1 MFEIVAVKSFKKDLK
16 IIPNHIKRKLKDI
29 LEKLKENPFSLPY
42 KKLKGYDDL
51 YRIRIGEYRLIY
63 RVIKIEKKII
73 LLHIIHRQRVYKNL

>member
-16 IIPNHIKRKLKDI
+16 IVPSHVKSKLKDI

-42 KKLKGYDDL
+42 KKLKGYGDL

-63 RVIKIEKKII
+63 RVVKMEKKII
-73 LLHIIHRQRVYKNL
+73 LLHIVHRQKAYRDL